1 MPLLGRITSL
11 LRERMQK
18 KTACMNGDTK
28 KIMFDKDNEILRKE
42 RNYTS
47 TTLWNDWLW
56 NVENQLKF

>member
-11 LRERMQK
+11 LRERMQKK

-47 TTLWNDWLW
+47 TIL
-56 NVENQLKF
+56 